1 MEAGCAA
8 GGMAVGRGEGAGM
21 PAGDRTHRGAGLQ
34 RRSGAEACRGGDA
47 GNSGRSGH
55 TAGLR

>member
-8 GGMAVGRGEGAGM
+8 RGMAVGREEGAGM

-34 RRSGAEACRGGDA
+34 RRSGAEACRGGGAEVQA
-47 GNSGRSGH
+47 GPGTPPG
-55 TAGLR
+55 